1 MNKWVRA
8 GSAVAAAHCFFVS
21 AQAEKKPNFIF
32 LLADD
37 QAVNTLG
44 CNGNDV
50 IKTPNL
56 DRMARDGINF
66 TNAFV
71 TTSICVVSRASILT
85 GQYMRT
91 HGIRDFNLP
100 LSDDQMAHT
109 YPGVLRRN
117 GYFTGFTG
125 KWGIAA
131 EQFNYD
137 MHADEFDFWRGQNEQ
152 DKYWLHG
159 REGTHQ
165 NVRMSDDADDF
176 LALAKE
182 SGKPFCLSISYKAPH
197 GPWDQCEPEIFESI
211 NQSKMPVPET
221 FTEEAWNAE
230 PAFVQEGING
240 VQAQI
245 ARAFKF
251 GPEPT
256 VSHHQR
262 LMAQYYALI
271 QGMDA
276 SIGRIRRSLKKYG
289 FDDNTVL
296 IFFSDNGYH
305 IHEHGLHGK
314 WLMYEP
320 SIRVPCVVYDPR
332 LPQSARG
339 QVRDEVV
346 LNIDLAPTMLSL
358 AGEEIPD
365 RMQGEDL
372 SPLLRGE
379 HPEWRQEMFYEHT
392 YTEAWP
398 RELPKSIGVRTDE
411 WKYIRYISERP
422 VAEQL
427 FNLKNDP
434 HELNNLVASPEAR
447 AVLERLRRRTDE
459 YREAIPDNR
468 PDYQEYVDEYIVRKT
483 GRIIATN
490 PVQFHDVE
498 SLGQTFKAETD
509 HLTGVELMLPTWGKG
524 EGPCDVKA
532 ELVQDGQVLKTLTID
547 REEIENTRRQ
557 RLMFN
562 VPVEQGGTLY
572 LRLIPTGP
580 VPKASMAWWAYEDHL
595 YPDGCGFVNDR
606 PRPYCHEMTMI
617 FRQSVG
623 KN

>member
-1 MNKWVRA
+1 MSRWFQVA
-8 GSAVAAAHCFFVS
+8 GAVAAASFSFS

-37 QAVNTLG
+37 QAFNALG
-44 CNGNDV
+44 CNGNHA
-50 IKTPNL
+50 IKTPHI
-56 DRMARDGINF
+56 DRMARDGVNF

-131 EQFNYD
+131 EIFNYD
-137 MHADEFDFWRGQNEQ
+137 MHADQFDFWRGQNEQ
-152 DKYWLHG
+152 DQYWKDG
-159 REGTHQ
+159 RDGTHQ

-197 GPWDQCEPEIFESI
+197 GPWDQCEPDIFESI
-211 NQSKMPVPET
+211 NQSGMPVPET
-221 FTEEAWNAE
+221 FTEEAWNSE
-230 PAFVQEGING
+230 PPFIQEGING
-240 VQAQI
+240 NQAQI

-251 GPEPT
+251 GPNPT
-256 VSHHQR
+256 DSHHQR

-332 LPQSARG
+332 LPQTVRG

-358 AGEEIPD
+358 AGVKSPD
-365 RMQGEDL
+365 RMQGADV

-379 HPEWRQEMFYEHT
+379 KPEWRQELFYEHT

-398 RELPKSIGVRTDE
+398 RELPKSIGVRTEE
-411 WKYIRYISERP
+411 WKYIRYVSERP
-422 VAEQL
+422 VVEQL
-427 FNLKNDP
+427 FNLQSDP
-434 HELNNLVASPEAR
+434 HELKNLAASPEHR
-447 AVLERLRRRTDE
+447 QVLEHLRKRTDA
-459 YREAIPDNR
+459 YRKEIPDNR
-468 PDYQEYVDEYIVRKT
+468 PDYQEYADEYIVRKT

-490 PVQFHDVE
+490 PVQFSGVQ
-498 SLGQTFKAETD
+498 SLGQTFKAETG
-509 HLTGVELMLPTWGKG
+509 HLTCVELMLPTWGKG

-532 ELVQDGQVLKTLTID
+532 ELEQDGRLLKTVMID
-547 REEIENTRRQ
+547 KEDIENTRIQ
-557 RLMFN
+557 RLTFD
-562 VPVEQGGTLY
+562 VPVEKGNTLY
-572 LRLIPTGP
+572 LRLIPTGS
-580 VPKASMAWWAYEDHL
+580 VPKSTLAWWAYEEHL
-595 YPDGCGFVNDR
+595 YRDGCGFADDM
-606 PRPYCHEMTMI
+606 PRPYSHEMTMV
-617 FRQSVG
+617 FKQSVC